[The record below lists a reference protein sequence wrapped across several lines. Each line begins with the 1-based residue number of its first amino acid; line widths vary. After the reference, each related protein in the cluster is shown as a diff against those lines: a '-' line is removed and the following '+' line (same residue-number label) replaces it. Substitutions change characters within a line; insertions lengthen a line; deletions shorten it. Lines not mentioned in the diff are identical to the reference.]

1 MTKTTKTGASTC
13 TDAVR
18 TLRGRTKKLMP
29 PKPPRVYW
37 IRLSVDPHAESP
49 DDVAGAVTE
58 EASEF
63 IHVLDAHMV
72 SNGTLL
78 GLIETALTDVVAE
91 DLHLT
96 PPRFDKEEDCA
107 I

>member
-1 MTKTTKTGASTC
+1 MTKTTKKSP
-13 TDAVR
+13 
-18 TLRGRTKKLMP
+18 GRKQSARSAGRQDVPP

-37 IRLSVDPHAESP
+37 IRLSVDPYAESP

-58 EASEF
+58 DARDF

-72 SNGTLL
+72 SNETLL
-78 GLIETALTDVVAE
+78 GLIETALTDIVAE

-96 PPRFDKEEDCA
+96 PPRFDKEEDLTND
-107 I
+107 